1 MAGDI
6 KPGTTLTILL
16 IPSMTPAITI
26 IYKMSPC
33 FTLFHYY
40 RDITIILTTFVV

>member
-16 IPSMTPAITI
+16 IPSITPAITI
-26 IYKMSPC
+26 IIVIMKIGNEPLLYIVP
-33 FTLFHYY
+33 
-40 RDITIILTTFVV
+40 INVVS